1 MQGITA
7 ATTWV
12 DVEARGNRTCAALA
26 ARRTGAA
33 QAARRRAGK
42 AAGGRESRRLG
53 ERRRRGR
60 PAIGRAEAALAA
72 RRRTDRGSHE
82 GRWHG
87 AGARGAL
94 ANTAA
99 GFACVALAVTL
110 VAAGFGACC
119 LPVTTQ
125 LLSQATSN
133 FEDTPYAPAQLTAL
147 AVATR
152 DFTVDDYGRSALGTQ
167 GAQDVLAQ
175 RILDAAREASGEQSP
190 VRGRWSQAA
199 RDVVENPPSASPA
212 QVAFTALAGV
222 GDAYALDRDAV
233 SHLEDCNRLVRTAVP
248 VLWGTAAL
256 AAALLIALVAT
267 AGAGRR
273 AGRSPWRRRCW
284 WWPWPRPACGRR
296 STSTA
301 CSPRFTG
308 CSSRRATGRSA
319 STAC

>member
-1 MQGITA
+1 MRDDGTA
-7 ATTWV
+7 R
-12 DVEARGNRTCAALA
+12 ARG
-26 ARRTGAA
+26 
-33 QAARRRAGK
+33 
-42 AAGGRESRRLG
+42 
-53 ERRRRGR
+53 
-60 PAIGRAEAALAA
+60 
-72 RRRTDRGSHE
+72 
-82 GRWHG
+82 
-87 AGARGAL
+87 GAL

-99 GFACVALAVTL
+99 ALACVALAVTL

-248 VLWGTAAL
+248 MLWGAAAL

-267 AGAGRR
+267 GRRRAAGGALTVAPAVLVVALAAAGLWAALDFNGLFAAVHGVFFPQGNWTFGIDSLLICMYPLGFWMGMGAVWLVTTLVACIICLAAGRR
-273 AGRSPWRRRCW
+273 LRKGR
-284 WWPWPRPACGRR
+284 
-296 STSTA
+296 
-301 CSPRFTG
+301 
-308 CSSRRATGRSA
+308 
-319 STAC
+319 

>member
-1 MQGITA
+1 MRDEGTA
-7 ATTWV
+7 R
-12 DVEARGNRTCAALA
+12 ARG
-26 ARRTGAA
+26 
-33 QAARRRAGK
+33 
-42 AAGGRESRRLG
+42 
-53 ERRRRGR
+53 
-60 PAIGRAEAALAA
+60 
-72 RRRTDRGSHE
+72 
-82 GRWHG
+82 
-87 AGARGAL
+87 GAL

-99 GFACVALAVTL
+99 ALACVALAVTL

-152 DFTVDDYGRSALGTQ
+152 DFTVDDYGRSSLGTQ

-248 VLWGTAAL
+248 MLWGAAAL

-267 AGAGRR
+267 GRRRAAGGALTVAPAVLVVALAAAGLWAALDFNGLFAAFHGVFFPQGNWTFGIDSLLICMYPLGFWMGMGAVWLVTTLVACIICLAAGRR
-273 AGRSPWRRRCW
+273 LRKGR
-284 WWPWPRPACGRR
+284 
-296 STSTA
+296 
-301 CSPRFTG
+301 
-308 CSSRRATGRSA
+308 
-319 STAC
+319 

>member
-1 MQGITA
+1 MRDEGTA
-7 ATTWV
+7 R
-12 DVEARGNRTCAALA
+12 ARG
-26 ARRTGAA
+26 
-33 QAARRRAGK
+33 
-42 AAGGRESRRLG
+42 
-53 ERRRRGR
+53 
-60 PAIGRAEAALAA
+60 
-72 RRRTDRGSHE
+72 
-82 GRWHG
+82 
-87 AGARGAL
+87 GAL

-99 GFACVALAVTL
+99 ALACVALAVTL

-152 DFTVDDYGRSALGTQ
+152 DFTVDDYGRSSLGTQ

-248 VLWGTAAL
+248 MLWGAAAL

-267 AGAGRR
+267 GRRRAAGGALTVAPAVLVVALAAAGLWAALDFNGLFAAFHGVFVPQGNWTFGIDSLLICMYPLGFWMGMGAVWLVTTLVACIICLAAGRR
-273 AGRSPWRRRCW
+273 LRKGR
-284 WWPWPRPACGRR
+284 
-296 STSTA
+296 
-301 CSPRFTG
+301 
-308 CSSRRATGRSA
+308 
-319 STAC
+319 

>member
-1 MQGITA
+1 MRDEGTA
-7 ATTWV
+7 R
-12 DVEARGNRTCAALA
+12 ARG
-26 ARRTGAA
+26 
-33 QAARRRAGK
+33 
-42 AAGGRESRRLG
+42 
-53 ERRRRGR
+53 
-60 PAIGRAEAALAA
+60 
-72 RRRTDRGSHE
+72 
-82 GRWHG
+82 
-87 AGARGAL
+87 GAL

-99 GFACVALAVTL
+99 ALACVALAVTL

-152 DFTVDDYGRSALGTQ
+152 NFTVDDYGRSSLGTQ

-248 VLWGTAAL
+248 MLWGAAAL

-267 AGAGRR
+267 GRRRAAGGALTVAPAVLVVALAAAGLWAALDFNGLFAAFHGVFFPQGNWTFGIDSLLICMYPLGFWMGMGAVWLVTTLVACIICLAAGRR
-273 AGRSPWRRRCW
+273 LRKGR
-284 WWPWPRPACGRR
+284 
-296 STSTA
+296 
-301 CSPRFTG
+301 
-308 CSSRRATGRSA
+308 
-319 STAC
+319 

>member
-1 MQGITA
+1 MRDDGTA
-7 ATTWV
+7 R
-12 DVEARGNRTCAALA
+12 ARG
-26 ARRTGAA
+26 
-33 QAARRRAGK
+33 
-42 AAGGRESRRLG
+42 
-53 ERRRRGR
+53 
-60 PAIGRAEAALAA
+60 
-72 RRRTDRGSHE
+72 
-82 GRWHG
+82 
-87 AGARGAL
+87 GAL

-152 DFTVDDYGRSALGTQ
+152 DFTVDDYGRSSLGTQ

-248 VLWGTAAL
+248 MLWGAAAL

-267 AGAGRR
+267 GRRRAAGGALTVAPAVLVVALAAAGLWAALDFNGLFAAFHGVFFPQGNWTFGIDSLLICMYPLGFWMGMGAVWLVTTLVACIICLAAGRR
-273 AGRSPWRRRCW
+273 LRKGR
-284 WWPWPRPACGRR
+284 
-296 STSTA
+296 
-301 CSPRFTG
+301 
-308 CSSRRATGRSA
+308 
-319 STAC
+319 

>member
-1 MQGITA
+1 MRDEGTA
-7 ATTWV
+7 R
-12 DVEARGNRTCAALA
+12 ARG
-26 ARRTGAA
+26 
-33 QAARRRAGK
+33 
-42 AAGGRESRRLG
+42 
-53 ERRRRGR
+53 
-60 PAIGRAEAALAA
+60 
-72 RRRTDRGSHE
+72 
-82 GRWHG
+82 
-87 AGARGAL
+87 GAL

-99 GFACVALAVTL
+99 ALACVALAVTL

-152 DFTVDDYGRSALGTQ
+152 DFTVDDYGRSSLGTQ

-190 VRGRWSQAA
+190 VRSRWSQAA

-248 VLWGTAAL
+248 MLWGVAAA
-256 AAALLIALVAT
+256 AAALLGALLATGHARLAGRALVVAPVALTCALT
-267 AGAGRR
+267 ALGLWAAIDFNGFFAAFHGVFFPQGNWTFSIDSLLICMYPLGFWMGMGAVWLVTTLVACIICLAAGRR
-273 AGRSPWRRRCW
+273 LRKGR
-284 WWPWPRPACGRR
+284 
-296 STSTA
+296 
-301 CSPRFTG
+301 
-308 CSSRRATGRSA
+308 
-319 STAC
+319 

>member
-1 MQGITA
+1 MRDEGTA
-7 ATTWV
+7 R
-12 DVEARGNRTCAALA
+12 ARG
-26 ARRTGAA
+26 
-33 QAARRRAGK
+33 
-42 AAGGRESRRLG
+42 
-53 ERRRRGR
+53 
-60 PAIGRAEAALAA
+60 
-72 RRRTDRGSHE
+72 
-82 GRWHG
+82 
-87 AGARGAL
+87 GAL

-99 GFACVALAVTL
+99 ALACVALAVTL

-152 DFTVDDYGRSALGTQ
+152 DFTVDDYGRSSLGTQ

-190 VRGRWSQAA
+190 VRSRWSQAA

-248 VLWGTAAL
+248 MLWGAAAL

-267 AGAGRR
+267 GRRRAAGGALTVAPAVLVVALAAAGLWAALDFNGLFAAFHGVFFPQGNWTFGIDSLLICMYPLGFWMGMGAVWLVTTLVACIICLAAGRR
-273 AGRSPWRRRCW
+273 LRKGR
-284 WWPWPRPACGRR
+284 
-296 STSTA
+296 
-301 CSPRFTG
+301 
-308 CSSRRATGRSA
+308 
-319 STAC
+319 

>member
-1 MQGITA
+1 MRDDGTA
-7 ATTWV
+7 R
-12 DVEARGNRTCAALA
+12 ARG
-26 ARRTGAA
+26 
-33 QAARRRAGK
+33 
-42 AAGGRESRRLG
+42 
-53 ERRRRGR
+53 
-60 PAIGRAEAALAA
+60 
-72 RRRTDRGSHE
+72 
-82 GRWHG
+82 
-87 AGARGAL
+87 GAL

-99 GFACVALAVTL
+99 ALACVALAVTL

-248 VLWGTAAL
+248 VLWGAAAL

-267 AGAGRR
+267 GRRRAAGGALTVAPAVLVVALAAAGLWAALDFNGLFAAFHGVFFPQGNWTFGIDSLLICMYPLGFWMGMGAVWLVTTLVACIICLAAGRR
-273 AGRSPWRRRCW
+273 LRKGR
-284 WWPWPRPACGRR
+284 
-296 STSTA
+296 
-301 CSPRFTG
+301 
-308 CSSRRATGRSA
+308 
-319 STAC
+319 

>member
-1 MQGITA
+1 MRDEGTA
-7 ATTWV
+7 R
-12 DVEARGNRTCAALA
+12 ARG
-26 ARRTGAA
+26 
-33 QAARRRAGK
+33 
-42 AAGGRESRRLG
+42 
-53 ERRRRGR
+53 
-60 PAIGRAEAALAA
+60 
-72 RRRTDRGSHE
+72 
-82 GRWHG
+82 
-87 AGARGAL
+87 GAL

-99 GFACVALAVTL
+99 ALACVALAVTL

-248 VLWGTAAL
+248 VLWGAAAL

-267 AGAGRR
+267 GRRRAAGWALTVAPAVLVVALAAAGLWAALDFNGLFAAFHGVFFPQGNWTFGIDSLLICMYPLGFWMGMGAVWLVTTLVACIICLAAGRR
-273 AGRSPWRRRCW
+273 LRKGR
-284 WWPWPRPACGRR
+284 
-296 STSTA
+296 
-301 CSPRFTG
+301 
-308 CSSRRATGRSA
+308 
-319 STAC
+319 

>member
-1 MQGITA
+1 MRDDGTA
-7 ATTWV
+7 R
-12 DVEARGNRTCAALA
+12 ARG
-26 ARRTGAA
+26 
-33 QAARRRAGK
+33 
-42 AAGGRESRRLG
+42 
-53 ERRRRGR
+53 
-60 PAIGRAEAALAA
+60 
-72 RRRTDRGSHE
+72 
-82 GRWHG
+82 
-87 AGARGAL
+87 GAL

-99 GFACVALAVTL
+99 ALACVALAVTL

-248 VLWGTAAL
+248 MLWGAAAL

-267 AGAGRR
+267 GRLRAEGGALTVEPAVLVVALAAAGLWAALDFNGLFAAFHGVFFPQGNWTFGIDSLLICMYPLGFWMGMGAVWLVTTLVACIICLAAGRR
-273 AGRSPWRRRCW
+273 LRKGR
-284 WWPWPRPACGRR
+284 
-296 STSTA
+296 
-301 CSPRFTG
+301 
-308 CSSRRATGRSA
+308 
-319 STAC
+319 

>member
-1 MQGITA
+1 MRDEGTA
-7 ATTWV
+7 R
-12 DVEARGNRTCAALA
+12 ARG
-26 ARRTGAA
+26 
-33 QAARRRAGK
+33 
-42 AAGGRESRRLG
+42 
-53 ERRRRGR
+53 
-60 PAIGRAEAALAA
+60 
-72 RRRTDRGSHE
+72 
-82 GRWHG
+82 
-87 AGARGAL
+87 GAL

-99 GFACVALAVTL
+99 ALACVALAVTL

-152 DFTVDDYGRSALGTQ
+152 DFTVDDYGRSSLGTQ

-248 VLWGTAAL
+248 MLWGAAAL

-267 AGAGRR
+267 DRRRAAGGALTVAPAVLVVALAAAGLWAALDFNGLFAAFHGVFFPQGNWTFGIDSLLICMYPLGFWMGMGAVWLVTTLVACIICLAAGRR
-273 AGRSPWRRRCW
+273 LRKGR
-284 WWPWPRPACGRR
+284 
-296 STSTA
+296 
-301 CSPRFTG
+301 
-308 CSSRRATGRSA
+308 
-319 STAC
+319 

>member
-1 MQGITA
+1 MSIGMVLLVVI
-7 ATTWV
+7 
-12 DVEARGNRTCAALA
+12 ALLILFGVLQ
-26 ARRTGAA
+26 RVLDRM
-33 QAARRRAGK
+33 
-42 AAGGRESRRLG
+42 
-53 ERRRRGR
+53 
-60 PAIGRAEAALAA
+60 AL
-72 RRRTDRGSHE
+72 TDRQ
-82 GRWHG
+82 
-87 AGARGAL
+87 AL
-94 ANTAA
+94 
-99 GFACVALAVTL
+99 ACVALAVTL

-248 VLWGTAAL
+248 MLWGAAAL

-267 AGAGRR
+267 GRRRAAGGALTVAPAVLVVALAAAGLWAALDFNGLFAAFHGVFFPQGNWTFGIDSLLICMYPLGFWMGMGAVWLVTTLVACIICLAAGRR
-273 AGRSPWRRRCW
+273 LRKGR
-284 WWPWPRPACGRR
+284 
-296 STSTA
+296 
-301 CSPRFTG
+301 
-308 CSSRRATGRSA
+308 
-319 STAC
+319 

>member
-1 MQGITA
+1 MRDEGTA
-7 ATTWV
+7 R
-12 DVEARGNRTCAALA
+12 ARG
-26 ARRTGAA
+26 
-33 QAARRRAGK
+33 
-42 AAGGRESRRLG
+42 
-53 ERRRRGR
+53 
-60 PAIGRAEAALAA
+60 
-72 RRRTDRGSHE
+72 
-82 GRWHG
+82 
-87 AGARGAL
+87 GAL

-99 GFACVALAVTL
+99 ALACVALAVTL

-152 DFTVDDYGRSALGTQ
+152 DFTVDDYGRSSLGTQ

-248 VLWGTAAL
+248 MLWGAAAL

-267 AGAGRR
+267 GRRRAAGGALTVAPAVLVVALAAAGLWAALDFNGLFAAFHGVFFPQGNWTFGLDSLLICMYPLGFWMGMGAVWLVTTLVACIICLAAGRR
-273 AGRSPWRRRCW
+273 LRKGR
-284 WWPWPRPACGRR
+284 
-296 STSTA
+296 
-301 CSPRFTG
+301 
-308 CSSRRATGRSA
+308 
-319 STAC
+319 

>member
-1 MQGITA
+1 MRDDGTA
-7 ATTWV
+7 R
-12 DVEARGNRTCAALA
+12 ARG
-26 ARRTGAA
+26 
-33 QAARRRAGK
+33 
-42 AAGGRESRRLG
+42 
-53 ERRRRGR
+53 
-60 PAIGRAEAALAA
+60 
-72 RRRTDRGSHE
+72 
-82 GRWHG
+82 
-87 AGARGAL
+87 GAL

-99 GFACVALAVTL
+99 ALACVALAVTL

-152 DFTVDDYGRSALGTQ
+152 DFTVDDYGRSSLGTQ

-248 VLWGTAAL
+248 MLWGAAAL

-267 AGAGRR
+267 GRRRAAGGALTVAPAVLVVALAAAGLWAALDFNGLFAAFHGVFFPQGNWTFGIDSLLICMYPLGFWMGMGAVWLVTTLVACIICLAAGRR
-273 AGRSPWRRRCW
+273 LRKGR
-284 WWPWPRPACGRR
+284 
-296 STSTA
+296 
-301 CSPRFTG
+301 
-308 CSSRRATGRSA
+308 
-319 STAC
+319 